1 MLVITVISSSE
12 LQLNLTNQESKGL
25 QYIFCLQFCNLSF
38 MLMEVVCRDWTMIAY
53 KSFSLITF
61 SLTKVQLYYNLELLL
76 YLLAPKMKAGRTAIA
91 TNQIT
96 SFTACVAGVMI
107 VTLTRSFIIWMLR
120 LFRFWRDQIFIRW
133 LYYRPYK
140 LKLQPYHLYYSLV
153 DQSSYQIR
161 IIICPVRN
169 ITV

>member
-1 MLVITVISSSE
+1 MNYSWTWPTKSLKDYNIFFAYSFVIWVLCLWRLSVGTGQWLLIKVSHLSHSHLLRFNYIKI
-12 LQLNLTNQESKGL
+12 LN
-25 QYIFCLQFCNLSF
+25 F
-38 MLMEVVCRDWTMIAY
+38 
-53 KSFSLITF
+53 
-61 SLTKVQLYYNLELLL
+61 
-76 YLLAPKMKAGRTAIA
+76 YLLASKMKAGRTAIA

-161 IIICPVRN
+161 IIICPVIN